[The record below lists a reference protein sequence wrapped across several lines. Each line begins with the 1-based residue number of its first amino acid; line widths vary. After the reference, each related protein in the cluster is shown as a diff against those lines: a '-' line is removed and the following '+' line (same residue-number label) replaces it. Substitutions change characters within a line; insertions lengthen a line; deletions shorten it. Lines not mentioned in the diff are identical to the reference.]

1 MLVRG
6 PDFMVGAH
14 ARDGV
19 IVKADRVLAFA
30 VGWPIDKFLARADRW
45 GWRVD
50 LSAEERAQ
58 LANGG
63 TASRGDR
70 RRDLRSTIVVCRS
83 QPTGGR
89 SASSTSATAR
99 RALTLAFAPR

>member
-1 MLVRG
+1 MLIRG

-63 TASRGDR
+63 TASEE
-70 RRDLRSTIVVCRS
+70 T
-83 QPTGGR
+83 
-89 SASSTSATAR
+89 AAAT
-99 RALTLAFAPR
+99 